1 AVERR
6 DSLLAKSVMKKKW
19 RDDPELFLAASPMER
34 INPQAPP
41 FFVIHGNLDTLVP
54 VPEAR
59 EFVERLRKVSTSP
72 VVYAEL
78 AGAQHAFDIFP
89 SIRSA
94 HVVRG
99 AERFLNWTYR
109 QATGRGVPEP
119 VEDA

>member
-1 AVERR
+1 
-6 DSLLAKSVMKKKW
+6 MKKTWKQ
-19 RDDPELFLAASPMER
+19 DPQLFLDASPLER
-34 INPQAPP
+34 ITPQAPP
-41 FFVIHGNLDTLVP
+41 FFVVHGNLDTLVP

-59 EFVERLRKVSTSP
+59 EFVQRLRAASDSP
-72 VVYAEL
+72 VAYAEI

-109 QATGRGVPEP
+109 KATAQPAPEP
-119 VEDA
+119 TEDD